1 MPDLVLGCDGGASKT
16 HLALADRAG
25 RLRAFAPGPGT
36 NHEGRG
42 IPAIIP
48 AFRDMFRR
56 ALRQARAKPRDVKA
70 GCFGLGG
77 VDLPEDVV
85 QIQRRVIRPLGM
97 GGPSLVT
104 NDAFIAMFN
113 DRYRDRGI
121 AVTSGSWTKW
131 LGMNGRKMFMHDGWG
146 HVGIRGLAVQDLSR
160 VYEGYRKPTAYT
172 EALLQFIKFPSYG
185 EFVRRTYFGDGKRS
199 YIRNTTPAQHERIHR
214 IPEFLG
220 TRSQRGDREAV
231 AVFDRYARELA
242 EGIAAMMV
250 RVELRGK
257 AFEVVLSGS
266 VLSCNPALVGCLRR
280 RLKVLAP
287 KAWVVLAV
295 ARPIRGA
302 LHYAAHLAGWSL
314 PSSALRDP
322 RLWYSDRQQG

>member
-16 HLALADRAG
+16 HLALADRNG
-25 RLRAFAPGPGT
+25 RLKAFVDGPGT

-42 IPAIIP
+42 IAAIIP
-48 AFRDMFRR
+48 AFRDMVRR
-56 ALRQARAKPRDVKA
+56 ACRQARARPRDIRA

-85 QIQRRVIRPLGM
+85 QIQRRVVKPLGF

-104 NDAFIAMFN
+104 NDAFIALFN
-113 DRYRDRGI
+113 DRYRSQGI

-131 LGMNGRKMFMHDGWG
+131 LGMNGGRQFMHDGWG

-172 EALLQFIKFPSYG
+172 EALLRWIRFPSYG

-199 YIRNTTPAQHERIHR
+199 YIRTTTPAQHERIRR

-220 TRSQRGDREAV
+220 LRCARGDREAR

-242 EGIAAMMV
+242 DGIAAMMV
-250 RVELRGK
+250 RVELKGR

-266 VLSCNPALVGCLRR
+266 VLSCNPPLVACLRR
-280 RLKVLAP
+280 RLRAIAP
-287 KAWVVLAV
+287 RARVTHAV

-302 LHYAAHLAGWSL
+302 LNYAAHLAGWTL
-314 PSSALRDP
+314 PRTALADA
-322 RLWYSDRQQG
+322 RLWYAGRRG